1 MGAVSQERPPLTT
14 TTSLWPAAVVVGLG
28 VAVLAIFLLIN
39 ALATPT
45 VTTTTAP
52 VVVGGLPAAASNAVV
67 TGCQQPGTPP
77 ANIAGALVVPAH
89 TAPAG
94 AVVHANGGAGDYDC
108 YRMLATRASAGQIL
122 GFYRGRLTAAG
133 WALFSSAQSPTG
145 PEMLFQKAGSDT
157 FYWVVGIAVVG
168 HHGATTT
175 WRFRIYQNSAS
186 I

>member
-1 MGAVSQERPPLTT
+1 MGDVSQERPPLTT

-28 VAVLAIFLLIN
+28 ASILAIFLLIN
-39 ALATPT
+39 ALANPT

-52 VVVGGLPAAASNAVV
+52 VVVGGLPAARSGALV

-77 ANIAGALVVPAH
+77 ANIADAFVVPVR
-89 TAPAG
+89 TAAAG
-94 AVVHANGGAGDYDC
+94 PVVHANGGAGDYDC
-108 YRMLATRASAGQIL
+108 YRTLVTRASGSQIL
-122 GFYRGRLTAAG
+122 GFYRGHLTATG
-133 WALFSSAQSPTG
+133 WALFSSAQAPTG

-157 FYWVVGIAVVG
+157 FYWVVGIAVLG
-168 HHGATTT
+168 HHGSTTE

>member
-28 VAVLAIFLLIN
+28 AGVLAIFLLIN

-52 VVVGGLPAAASNAVV
+52 VVVGGLPAARSNAVV

-77 ANIAGALVVPAH
+77 SNIADAFVVPVR
-89 TAPAG
+89 TTSAG
-94 AVVHANGGAGDYDC
+94 PVVHANGGAGDYDC
-108 YRMLATRASAGQIL
+108 YRSLNTGATAGQIL
-122 GFYRGRLTAAG
+122 GFYRGRLTAEG
-133 WALFSSAQSPTG
+133 WSLFSSAQSPTG

-157 FYWVVGIAVVG
+157 FYWVVGIAVTG
-168 HHGATTT
+168 HHGSTTQ